1 MTANKDEQAE
11 EPAIPQQV
19 SDETI
24 ESSKKY
30 DFLNFTPPSREFVE
44 NISSPFYA
52 YFTPKFLGLEN
63 VDNTRPHFFVGYHTL
78 LSMTDI
84 FYVTELFLQKGI
96 MLRSLA
102 DSFHFHVPGW
112 GQFWQRLGIVKA
124 SRENC
129 AKLMEAGENVLV
141 FPGGAREAFKRKNE
155 QYKVNW
161 QNRSGF
167 ARMAIEHNYPIIPLA
182 SVGWEDA
189 VDILYDADDIMNT
202 WVGRLLKYTG
212 IAKYIRDGEE
222 LPPIVKGMGWTL
234 LPRPER
240 LYVSFGES
248 IDISEFAGRAEDK
261 AAQMAVR
268 EKVERSV
275 KKQMDQLLKFRAS
288 DMENMGWLRRW
299 FLNK

>member
-1 MTANKDEQAE
+1 MTANKDGQTE
-11 EPAIPQQV
+11 ESAMPQQV
-19 SDETI
+19 PDEAI
-24 ESSKKY
+24 ASSKKD
-30 DFLNFTPPSREFVE
+30 DFLNFTPPSREFIE

-78 LSMTDI
+78 LSVTDI
-84 FYVTELFLQKGI
+84 FYVTELFLQKDI

-102 DSFHFHVPGW
+102 DTFHFRVPGW
-112 GQFWQRLGIVKA
+112 GQFWQRMGIVKA

-129 AKLMEAGENVLV
+129 SKLMEAGENILV

-167 ARMAIEHNYPIIPLA
+167 ARMAIEHNYPVIPLA
-182 SVGWEDA
+182 SIGWEDA
-189 VDILYDADDIMNT
+189 IDILYDADDIMNT

-240 LYVSFGES
+240 LYVSFGEP
-248 IDISEFAGRAEDK
+248 IDVSEFAGKAEDK